1 MTFNATAVE
10 RRPPGAFRHEI
21 ALYDGASDLV
31 EGVAGFVADAVRAG
45 EPICAMV
52 PPATL
57 AGLRSRLGG
66 IADDHRVV
74 LADMSEVGRN
84 PGRIISAWHDFATI
98 HGAGGRP
105 LRGVGQPAW
114 DGRSAAELDECLRH
128 EHLLNLA
135 FDRSPSLWLICPYDT
150 ASLPGAVVGAALAS
164 HPSVHRRPGHP
175 VDGSPDGE
183 PPPEAGSPDPLAPPP
198 EGARAMPIEPG
209 NLAAVR
215 HAVRAHAVAAGLP
228 RTRTAELVLAV
239 NELATNSVRHG
250 GGRATLTSWSTAEGV
265 VHEVR
270 DAGRIDQPLA
280 GRVRPTGHP
289 PHGWGLWLV
298 HQLCD
303 LVQVRSSPA
312 GTVVRVTMRHGT
324 ARSRQERTP
333 GSRA

>member
-1 MTFNATAVE
+1 MTFNATTAD
-10 RRPPGAFRHEI
+10 RGIRGAFRHEI
-21 ALYDGASDLV
+21 VLYGGRPDLV
-31 EGVAGFVADAVRAG
+31 EGVAGFVADGVRAG
-45 EPICAMV
+45 EPVCVMV

-57 AGLRSRLGG
+57 TGLRRRLGA

-84 PGRIISAWHDFATI
+84 PGRIISAWHDFAAL

-105 LRGVGQPAW
+105 LRGVGQPVW
-114 DGRSAAELDECLRH
+114 DGRSAAELDECLHH

-135 FDRSPSLWLICPYDT
+135 FDGGPPLWLICPYDT
-150 ASLPGAVVGAALAS
+150 ASLPAAIVDAAIAR
-164 HPSVHRRPGHP
+164 HPYVRGHPGHP
-175 VDGSPDGE
+175 GHAVDGSRDRR
-183 PPPEAGSPDPLAPPP
+183 PPPGARSPNSLAPPP
-198 EGARAMPIEPG
+198 EGTRAMPVERG

-215 HAVRAHAVAAGLP
+215 RAVRAHAAAAGLP
-228 RTRTAELVLAV
+228 RTRTAELILAV
-239 NELATNSVRHG
+239 SELATNSVRHG

-270 DAGRIDQPLA
+270 DAGWIDRPLA
-280 GRVRPTGHP
+280 GRIRPTRNQ

-312 GTVVRVTMRHGT
+312 GTVVRVTMRHRT
-324 ARSRQERTP
+324 PRSRPR
-333 GSRA
+333 